1 MSVVIPSM
9 SDRDGKIWMDGKMVE
24 WRDAKIHVLTHTLHY
39 GCGAFEG
46 VRAYNTVNGTAVF
59 RLQEHTE
66 RLFNSAKILRMN
78 IPFSQQ
84 EAMDVQREVV
94 RANKLESCYIRPL
107 VWIGDKKL
115 GVSPKGNTIH
125 LMVAAWAWGAYL
137 GEDGLKKGIRV
148 KTSSYTRHH
157 VNITMTQ
164 AKAVSNY
171 TNSILANMEVTDEGY
186 DEALL
191 LDSSGFVSEGA
202 GENIFV
208 VKNGVIFT
216 PDLSAGALNGIT
228 RNTVL
233 HIAQDLGIEVVQK
246 RITRDEVYISDEAFF
261 TGTAAEVTP
270 IRELD
275 RIPLGKDDYVGSRG
289 PITEK
294 IQSAF
299 FDIVNGRN
307 PKYAHWLTKV

>member
-1 MSVVIPSM
+1 MSM
-9 SDRDGKIWMDGKMVE
+9 ADRDGKIWMDGTLVE

-46 VRAYNTVNGTAVF
+46 VRAYDTVGGTAIF

-66 RLFNSAKILRMN
+66 RLFNSAKILRMK
-78 IPFSQQ
+78 IPYSPAQVM
-84 EAMDVQREVV
+84 EAQKHVV
-94 RANKLESCYIRPL
+94 RENKLASCYLRPL
-107 VWIGDKKL
+107 VWIGSEKL

-125 LMVAAWAWGAYL
+125 LMVAAWPWGAYL
-137 GEDGLKKGIRV
+137 GEEGLKRGIRV

-171 TNSILANMEVTDEGY
+171 TNSILANMEALDDGY

-191 LDSSGFVSEGA
+191 LDASGFVSEGA
-202 GENIFV
+202 GENLFMIKRGV
-208 VKNGVIFT
+208 VYT
-216 PDLSAGALNGIT
+216 PDLSAGALDGIT
-228 RNTVL
+228 RNTIL
-233 HIAQDLGIEVVQK
+233 SICNDLGLKLVEK
-246 RITRDEVYISDEAFF
+246 RITRDEVYISDEVFF

-275 RIPLGKDDYVGSRG
+275 RIEIGRGARG

-307 PKYAHWLTKV
+307 PKYAEWLTKV

>member
-1 MSVVIPSM
+1 MSALPPSM
-9 SDRDGKIWMDGKMVE
+9 SDRDGKIWMDGQLVE
-24 WRDAKIHVLTHTLHY
+24 WRDAKIHVLSHTLHY

-46 VRAYNTVNGTAVF
+46 VRAYKGDDGSTAIF
-59 RLQEHTE
+59 RLEEHTK
-66 RLFNSAKILRMN
+66 RLFNSAKILRMT
-78 IPFSQQ
+78 IPFTQ
-84 EAMDVQREVV
+84 DEVNQAQIEV
-94 RANKLESCYIRPL
+94 IRANKLESGYLRPL
-107 VWIGDKKL
+107 TWVGDKKL
-115 GVSPKGNTIH
+115 GVSTKGNDIH
-125 LMVAAWAWGAYL
+125 LMVAAWPWGAYL
-137 GEDGLKKGIRV
+137 GEEGMKRGIRV
-148 KTSSYTRHH
+148 KISSYTRHH

-171 TNSILANMEVTDEGY
+171 TNSILANREATDDGY
-186 DEALL
+186 DEAVL
-191 LDSSGFVSEGA
+191 LDASGFVSEGA

-208 VKNGVIFT
+208 VKDGVIYT

-233 HIAQDLGIEVVQK
+233 HICRDLGLELVQK
-246 RITRDEVYISDEAFF
+246 RITRDEVYISDEVFF

-270 IRELD
+270 IREID
-275 RIPLGKDDYVGSRG
+275 RIEIGSGSRG

-307 PKYAHWLTKV
+307 PKYAHWLSKV